1 MRYAM
6 ILKNRVI
13 DIQHSETEPHYPP
26 DPLGNPVTAVQ
37 CGETV
42 KIGMMYDAETG
53 TFSEY
58 VPPETEPIPEPEPTQ
73 LDEIQRTQIDIMEAM
88 ACQYEENL
96 ENQLMQMDVLATI
109 YETQLGL
116 GGVE

>member
-1 MRYAM
+1 MMYAM

-13 DIQHSETEPHYPP
+13 DIRHSETEPHYPP
-26 DPLGNPVTAVQ
+26 DPEGNPVTAVP
-37 CGETV
+37 CDEAVT
-42 KIGMMYDAETG
+42 IGMMYDVETG
-53 TFSEY
+53 TFYEY
-58 VPPETEPIPEPEPTQ
+58 VPEPTPEPEPTQ

-109 YETQLGL
+109 YETQLEL

>member
-1 MRYAM
+1 MRAQLDENNM
-6 ILKNRVI
+6 VFHVTGAEIPLSDKVI
-13 DIQHSETEPHYPP
+13 EVDDYSV
-26 DPLGNPVTAVQ
+26 LGKKYN
-37 CGETV
+37 
-42 KIGMMYDAETG
+42 AETG
-53 TFSEY
+53 EFME
-58 VPPETEPIPEPEPTQ
+58 PEPIPEPEPTQ

-109 YETQLGL
+109 YETQLEL